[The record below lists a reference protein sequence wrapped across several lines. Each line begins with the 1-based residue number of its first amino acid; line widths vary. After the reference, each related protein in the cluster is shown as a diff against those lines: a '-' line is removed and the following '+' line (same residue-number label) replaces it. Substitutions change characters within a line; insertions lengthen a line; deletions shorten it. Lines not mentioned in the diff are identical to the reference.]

1 MAGTD
6 DRCAVCKLQG
16 LAVYMP
22 RYAVVPKAFA
32 APALGPFSGA
42 GIKDVPLT
50 ESKYALRQLREGFV
64 YFLYERGPRGKF
76 YWEVYACAADGTLTK
91 MLDPAAARSAEAPKA
106 CSRTGHNALRVQ
118 YVVIEK
124 PKDCGKVW
132 IAFSERPWSDATIKR
147 YGADSR
153 EAAALRQNR
162 MQAIDPATW
171 VAGPKPGPHV
181 APLNAANLQH
191 VIEYAG
197 NVGETP
203 LEVSGLPYDF
213 RPEISRGATGACR
226 DNVLNLCTTRY
237 AWAVRQGIWNKA
249 ASAQL
254 VEVAQASSVSDG
266 TPCQPMMLALWD
278 ALGIAH
284 ELNGFRNDAVS
295 WLDRYVVERAL
306 QITALRDIDT
316 AKETLEKGAVDSESR
331 FQSETGQATTAGLK
345 DSAAALRKRAATLP
359 EGRERTRA
367 LQTADDYDYLSKNG
381 LGGPYVAQVQSFR
394 SDAERLAWRQKT
406 DATIAEINRTKQK
419 RLKDA
424 HNDAWP
430 RYEDKLK
437 RADIEAFRK
446 KYSEIQDKVQ
456 ALQEART
463 DDVGHWLK
471 AKLWLA
477 TLDDCHD
484 SEFLDGIAYEVAV
497 GTAIFGLNSS
507 PKGRHLVDSLVA
519 LVDATKIESIV
530 WRAVAMN
537 QKDGRVQL
545 TQALQSAQSNK
556 ETPLQGNVDK
566 IASVAASINTVVGYY
581 KKLADLAVEKDPKNI
596 TPVGRMIR
604 KLEIDQIAMTA
615 GDSIFK
621 KFRVNKGADFVGEKI
636 IQTIFLQRAGI
647 SDVDTLNLVRKQAE
661 LEGLSRK
668 EVLSTM
674 RVAHGFIQGEEA
686 LGGMG
691 KASRS
696 RALSEAWNQ
705 LKLTEEGNAQLR
717 SARVTVVTGLLESV
731 NFYKLMVM
739 PHDEN
744 TTLNLISSGLSLC
757 SAIIDISMTPF
768 FATLQKS
775 TRSQAW
781 KLAGGGLGAAG
792 ASIGAWMDGV
802 TAINTWS
809 KQQYTVAIMISA
821 KAVTGAVAGV
831 ATFISAVGKSG
842 LLLRRVASRYGTRVV
857 VGFVDGMAT
866 RAAAFAALRG
876 VGMLLGWEAT
886 VALLVVQGMIWYFT
900 PNALEAWCT
909 RSAFGTGR
917 ETELRLFEHDVDKY
931 VDRDVKKQVEDFGKA
946 LAEVK

>member
-1 MAGTD
+1 MSETA
-6 DRCAVCKLQG
+6 DRCAVCQLQG
-16 LAVYMP
+16 LAVYLP

-42 GIKDVPLT
+42 GIKEVSLT

-76 YWEVYACAADGTLTK
+76 HWEVYASAADGTLTK
-91 MLDPAAARSAEAPKA
+91 LLDPAVARSAEAPKA

-124 PKDCGKVW
+124 PKECGKVW
-132 IAFSERPWSDATIKR
+132 VAFSERPWSDATIKR
-147 YGADSR
+147 YGADSP
-153 EAAALRQNR
+153 EAAEVRLNR
-162 MQAIDPATW
+162 MQAIDPAAW
-171 VAGPKPGPHV
+171 VAAPKPGPHV
-181 APLNAANLQH
+181 APLTAANLQH

-197 NVGETP
+197 DVAETP
-203 LEVSGLPYDF
+203 LEVSSLPYDF

-237 AWAVRQGIWNKA
+237 PWAVRQGIWNKV

-266 TPCQPMMLALWD
+266 APCQPMMLALWD
-278 ALGIAH
+278 AVGIAH

-316 AKETLEKGAVDSESR
+316 AKEALEKGAVDSESR

-359 EGRERTRA
+359 EGPERTRS
-367 LQTADDYDYLSKNG
+367 LQTADDYDYLAKNG

-406 DATIAEINRTKQK
+406 DATIADINRTKQK

-424 HNDAWP
+424 HDDAWP
-430 RYEDKLK
+430 RYEAKLK

-446 KYSEIQDKVQ
+446 KYAEIQDKVQ

-463 DDVGHWLK
+463 DDIGHWLK
-471 AKLWLA
+471 AGLWLA
-477 TLDDCHD
+477 TLGDCHD
-484 SEFLDGIAYEVAV
+484 SDFFDGIAYEVAV

-519 LVDATKIESIV
+519 LLDATKIESIV
-530 WRAVAMN
+530 WRAIAMN

-545 TQALQSAQSNK
+545 TQALQSAQSAK

-566 IASVAASINTVVGYY
+566 IASVAASIKTVVGYY
-581 KKLADLAVEKDPKNI
+581 KKLASLAVEKDQKNI
-596 TPVGRMIR
+596 TPVGKLIR
-604 KLEIDQIAMTA
+604 ALEIDQIAMTA
-615 GDSIFK
+615 GDSIFR
-621 KFRVNKGADFVGEKI
+621 KFRVNQGADFVGEKI

-668 EVLSTM
+668 EVLNTM

-717 SARVTVVTGLLESV
+717 SARVTVVTSLLEAV

-744 TTLNLISSGLSLC
+744 TTLNLISSGASLC
-757 SAIIDISMTPF
+757 SGLVDISMAPF
-768 FATLQKS
+768 YATLQKS

-781 KLAGGGLGAAG
+781 KLVGGGLGSAG
-792 ASIGAWMDGV
+792 AFIGAWMDGKSAAESL
-802 TAINTWS
+802 TKKQNTVFFLTTI
-809 KQQYTVAIMISA
+809 KV
-821 KAVTGAVAGV
+821 VAGA
-831 ATFISAVGKSG
+831 ATGTAVFISAVGKSG
-842 LLLRRVASRYGTRVV
+842 PLLKRVASRYGTQVIVGVV
-857 VGFVDGMAT
+857 EGLAE
-866 RAAAFAALRG
+866 RAAAFAAFRA

-886 VALLVVQGMIWYFT
+886 VVLLVVQGLIWYFT
-900 PNALEAWCT
+900 PNVLEAWCT
-909 RSAFGTGR
+909 RCAFGTGLEKDFFIER
-917 ETELRLFEHDVDKY
+917 EVPRYT
-931 VDRDVKKQVEDFGKA
+931 DRDVKKQAEEFGKA
-946 LAEVK
+946 LAGVQ